1 MLRHSLSQALSQLI
15 GEILGVACPSVVVEV
30 PDAGYG
36 DLASNVCFSLAKTCR
51 KAPHLIAQQ
60 LADAWPHHHHDKG
73 TLVATNGFLNLTLSD
88 AWVWS
93 EKDRLSGCVMS
104 NRPQRVLLEYVS
116 ANPTGPLHIGHGRW
130 AVLGSTLARI
140 LQTVGHQVETECY
153 VNDAGVQ
160 IKKLHESV
168 AAVRLHQPVPDDG
181 YHGDYIEALAL
192 ADEDPVQV
200 ILSQQTHVLSR
211 MGTTFDHWMM
221 ESALHDGVAIPA
233 ALTAL
238 QQAGAVYEQDGA
250 VWFASTRWGDDKDR
264 VLIKGD
270 GSLTYFAVDV
280 AYHQLK
286 LSKGYDQLIN
296 IWGADHHG
304 YVPRVQAAI
313 RALNPDVTCTLEVII
328 GQLVSVL
335 KEGQPVRMSKRAGT
349 MVGLETVLDEV
360 GSDALRFMLLTKGAD
375 SPIEFDLSLMAQ
387 QSMDNP
393 VFYVQYAHARLAAML
408 QRASVTDADSRMSG
422 DVGVFSAQERRL
434 LGWVLQWGDELKRAA
449 DTLQPHRV
457 TTYAMELARL
467 CHAAYETSPLLHA
480 TGVDRGR
487 RAGLFW
493 LAKTQLAAVLGIM
506 GIGAPDRM

>member
-1 MLRHSLSQALSQLI
+1 MLRHSLSHALSQLI
-15 GEILGVACPSVVVEV
+15 ETVLGVHSPSVVVEV

-51 KAPHLIAQQ
+51 KAPAMIAQQ
-60 LADAWPHHHHDKG
+60 LAEAWPRYHSEKG
-73 TLVATNGFLNLTLSD
+73 TLVATNGFLNLALSD
-88 AWVWS
+88 QWVWA
-93 EKDRLSGCVMS
+93 EKDRLKGYVMCDAP
-104 NRPQRVLLEYVS
+104 RRVLLEYVS

-130 AVLGSTLARI
+130 AVLGSTLAHLLRTI
-140 LQTVGHQVETECY
+140 GHQVDTECY

-168 AAVRLHQPVPDDG
+168 AAVRQQQPVPEDG
-181 YHGDYIEALAL
+181 YHGDYIVALAHGNQ
-192 ADEDPVQV
+192 DPVQA
-200 ILSQQTHVLSR
+200 ILSQQTEVLSR

-221 ESALHDGVAIPA
+221 ESTLHDGVAIQA
-233 ALTAL
+233 AITAL
-238 QQAGAVYEQDGA
+238 KQAGAVYEHDGA

-264 VLIKGD
+264 VLVKGD
-270 GSLTYFAVDV
+270 GALTYFAVDV
-280 AYHQLK
+280 AYHQHK
-286 LSKGYDQLIN
+286 IARGYHQLIN

-313 RALNPDVTCTLEVII
+313 RALNPDASCTLAVII

-335 KEGQPVRMSKRAGT
+335 KDGQPVRMSKRAGT
-349 MVGLETVLDEV
+349 MVGLETVLDDV

-375 SPIEFDLSLMAQ
+375 SPIEFDLSLVAQ

-393 VFYVQYAHARLAAML
+393 VFYVQYAHARLATML
-408 QRASVTDADSRMSG
+408 QRASVTDTDAQG
-422 DVGVFSAQERRL
+422 DVGVFSVQERRL
-434 LGWVLQWGDELKRAA
+434 LCWVLQWGDEVKRAA

-467 CHAAYETSPLLHA
+467 CHAAYETSPLLNA
-480 TGVDRGR
+480 TGVDRAR
-487 RAGLFW
+487 RAGLFG
-493 LAKTQLAAVLGIM
+493 LAKRQLAVVLGMM

>member
-1 MLRHSLSQALSQLI
+1 MLRHSLSRLLSQLI
-15 GEILGVACPSVVVEV
+15 VAVLDVPPPPVVVEV

-51 KAPHLIAQQ
+51 KSPSIIAQQ
-60 LADAWPHHHHDKG
+60 LAAAWPHHHPDKG

-88 AWVWS
+88 PWVWS
-93 EKDRLSGCVMS
+93 EKDTLKGHVMTET
-104 NRPQRVLLEYVS
+104 PQRVLLEYVS

-140 LQTVGHQVETECY
+140 LQTVGHQVDTECY

-168 AAVRLHQPVPDDG
+168 AAVRQQEPVPEDG
-181 YHGDYIEALAL
+181 YHGDYIVALAHS
-192 ADEDPVQV
+192 DQDPVQA
-200 ILSQQTHVLSR
+200 ILAQQTEVLSR
-211 MGTTFDHWMM
+211 MGTTFDQWLM
-221 ESALHDGVAIPA
+221 ESTLHDGVTIQSAI
-233 ALTAL
+233 TAL
-238 QQAGAVYEQDGA
+238 KQAGAVYEHDGA

-270 GSLTYFAVDV
+270 GALTYFAVDV
-280 AYHQLK
+280 AYHQHKQLR
-286 LSKGYDQLIN
+286 GYHQLIN

-313 RALNPDVTCTLEVII
+313 RALNPDATCELVVII
-328 GQLVSVL
+328 GQLVAVL
-335 KEGQPVRMSKRAGT
+335 KDGQPVRMSKRAGT
-349 MVGLETVLDEV
+349 MVDLQAVLDEV
-360 GSDALRFMLLTKGAD
+360 GRDALRFMLLTKGAD

-393 VFYVQYAHARLAAML
+393 VFYVQYAHARLATML
-408 QRASVTDADSRMSG
+408 QRASVTDESSRMVG
-422 DVGVFSAQERRL
+422 DVGVFSPQERRL

-449 DTLQPHRV
+449 DTLQPHRI
-457 TTYAMELARL
+457 TTYALELARL

-480 TGVDRGR
+480 TGSDRVR
-487 RAGLFW
+487 RAGLFG
-493 LAKTQLAAVLGIM
+493 LAKEQLATVLEMM